1 MLYNDA
7 TKRDSNAPMSQLDS
21 HNKIV
26 KVSSLTNEEKVL
38 GADVALPIVAVD
50 EISVKFA
57 NTLYGYFIGSW
68 LAFLIVENYV
78 RNACVKYG
86 FESVI
91 VRNNFFLF
99 KFSSHEGMV
108 KVINGGP
115 CTYARAL
122 IELSAERAIK
132 DSVVVSIPFS
142 DGFGRS
148 LETLKVEYEWRPYR
162 CSNYGGRRAKRF
174 QECVEGAWM
183 RDMWHRVVL
192 LKKSKVTVCS

>member
-1 MLYNDA
+1 MKRKKEKITPKILYNDA

-68 LAFLIVENYV
+68 LA
-78 RNACVKYG
+78 
-86 FESVI
+86 
-91 VRNNFFLF
+91 
-99 KFSSHEGMV
+99 
-108 KVINGGP
+108 
-115 CTYARAL
+115 TYARAL
-122 IELSAERAIK
+122 IELYAERAIK

-162 CSNYGGRRAKRF
+162 CSNCKIFDHDDKFCPARAEKAIPGLASGNGGVSKIGRKGNMPSNRQTVGKHPYKAKQIQGIRF
-174 QECVEGAWM
+174 
-183 RDMWHRVVL
+183 
-192 LKKSKVTVCS
+192 